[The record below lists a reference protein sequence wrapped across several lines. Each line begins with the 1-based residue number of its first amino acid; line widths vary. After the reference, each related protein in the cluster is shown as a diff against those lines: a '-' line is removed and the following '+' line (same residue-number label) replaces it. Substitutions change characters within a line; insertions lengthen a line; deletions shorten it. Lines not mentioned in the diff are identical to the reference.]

1 MIKTA
6 IMGASS
12 PVAGELLRILIN
24 HPDVRLMWVNSRS
37 MASGA
42 VADIHAGLHGDVD
55 LRFTPEVQLEGIDML
70 FLCSTPGETRDFLD
84 QHPDLPPAM
93 RIIDLSGACI
103 GRDDFIYGLP
113 ELERKAMVRG
123 GTRVAVPA
131 AVTTVLNLALL
142 PLAKNLMINNPV
154 QATVITAQSD
164 QAASTVLG
172 SSDNIALDR
181 PLRHPAA
188 AEVVEILSRLQCSL
202 NQPVKLI
209 SMRGPQQRG
218 TFATLLVET
227 NTDLPH
233 LRQLYEQYYDDH
245 NFVWLTE
252 RAAELKDV
260 VNTNKCLLHLQRIDG
275 QLLITAV
282 LDNHLK
288 GAAGTAVHAMNLLFG
303 LSERTGLALKTS
315 TYN

>member
-1 MIKTA
+1 
-6 IMGASS
+6 MGASS

-37 MASGA
+37 MASAA
-42 VADIHAGLHGDVD
+42 VVDIHSGLHGDTD
-55 LRFTPEVQLEGIDML
+55 LRFTPEVNLEGIDML
-70 FLCSTPGETRDFLD
+70 FLCSTPGETREFLEA
-84 QHPDLPPAM
+84 HHDLPADM
-93 RIIDLSGACI
+93 RIVDLSGSCI
-103 GRDDFIYGLP
+103 GREDFIYGLP

-123 GTRVAVPA
+123 GRRVAVPA
-131 AVTTVLNLALL
+131 AVATVLNLALL
-142 PLAKNLMINNPV
+142 PLAKNLLINSPI
-154 QATVITAQSD
+154 QATVITAQTD

-172 SSDNIALDR
+172 TSDNISLDR

-188 AEVVEILSRLQCSL
+188 AEVVQTLAQLQNSL
-202 NQPVKLI
+202 NQPIKLI

-218 TFATLLVET
+218 TFATLMMET
-227 NTDLPH
+227 NIDLPH

>member
-12 PVAGELLRILIN
+12 PIAGELLRILIN

-42 VADIHAGLHGDVD
+42 VADIHSGLHGDTD
-55 LRFTPEVQLEGIDML
+55 LRFTPEVKLDGIDML
-70 FLCSTPGETRDFLD
+70 FLCSTPGETRQFLED
-84 QHPDLPPAM
+84 HPDLPETL
-93 RIIDLSGACI
+93 RLIDLSGACLD
-103 GRDDFIYGLP
+103 RDDFIYGLP

-123 GTRVAVPA
+123 GTRVAIPGAVPA
-131 AVTTVLNLALL
+131 ILNLALL
-142 PLAKNLMINNPV
+142 PLAKNLMLNNPV
-154 QATVITAQSD
+154 QATVITAQTD
-164 QAASTVLG
+164 QTSTTILG
-172 SSDNIALDR
+172 TSDNISLDR

-188 AEVVEILSRLQCSL
+188 AEVATTLTRLQSSF
-202 NQPVKLI
+202 NQPIKLI
-209 SMRGPQQRG
+209 SIRGPQQRG
-218 TFATLLVET
+218 TFATILIDTPV
-227 NTDLPH
+227 DLPH
-233 LRQLYEQYYDDH
+233 LRELYEQFYDDH

-260 VNTNKCLLHLQRIDG
+260 INTNKCLVHLQRIDG